1 MAGQLGKGVGYF
13 LMGLYLLL
21 LSALLVLAIHQAMG
35 LVGLHSASAALPL
48 ARTLS
53 SQWWAGIGAGGYAL
67 GMAGIAAVLFVLVV
81 RHPRRL
87 LFVTLIILLVS
98 AGLSLYSARHILPV
112 VLIWPK
118 PGSLS
123 EHYMQALA
131 ADDLE
136 AALQLTDGS
145 DGCTGIMTQV
155 FREDQA
161 RLVQRL
167 GAGWQ
172 DWGLPDSSVRSI
184 ATFFEPWPPEEVAV
198 LQPVPQQ
205 LARIMLRAKDGRT
218 AWLSLR
224 MSHGPFLGRRYVCG
238 QGMDP

>member
-1 MAGQLGKGVGYF
+1 MAGKLGRSVGYF
-13 LMGLYLLL
+13 LLGVYLLV

-35 LVGLHSASAALPL
+35 LVGLHKASAALPL

-67 GMAGIAAVLFVLVV
+67 AMAAIAAVLFILVV
-81 RHPRRL
+81 GHPCRL
-87 LFVTLIILLVS
+87 TSVTFIAILLC
-98 AGLSLYSARHILPV
+98 AGLNLYSARHMLPQ
-112 VLIWPK
+112 VLIWPI
-118 PGSLS
+118 PPSLS
-123 EHYMQALA
+123 DRYLQALA

-136 AALQLTDGS
+136 AALRLTDGS
-145 DGCTGIMTQV
+145 DGCTGTMTQV
-155 FREDQA
+155 FREDQD

-172 DWGLPDSSVRSI
+172 DRGLPEASVRSI

-205 LARIMLRAKDGRT
+205 LARIMIRSKDGKT